1 MAKRVRRVIRRVKQP
16 LTASFD
22 DQLWPVNIVLLI
34 LGGFLT
40 GEILIF
46 GDFTTPAVFSNGW
59 TWLSW
64 VWFAVIGTMLL
75 AWKAGGRTARR
86 TQLSGAVALV
96 LTLSLLTA
104 CYYFHIFSAVAIEDT
119 LNDVAAT
126 SDFVAPEVVQY
137 LEIQQPHVVLEHER
151 PVETEPLEPETS
163 EPEQQTTQSDPAVR
177 SPVPN
182 AQPTPQVERQADAS
196 ARQQPERRRT
206 PPKQAETTGRLSRQ
220 PQPSTARPNQVASP
234 TVSTQEQPKAA
245 TLDAQTQPVAHP
257 QVDVRVAAHDGC
269 NRSGHGSD
277 TADAAN
283 GPPADRLVGQTKA
296 RHIASIAA
304 TCRTAAGRSS
314 QHASYSQS
322 AAHRQR
328 CFGTKSTPAVTQHQA
343 SNGDQRDRPSATAQ
357 Q

>member
-245 TLDAQTQPVAHP
+245 TLDAQTQPVAP
-257 QVDVRVAAHDGC
+257 RKSMSASQRATAATDPATEVTQPTLQTARQPTALSDKPKLDTSRPSQQRAVRQ
-269 NRSGHGSD
+269 
-277 TADAAN
+277 
-283 GPPADRLVGQTKA
+283 PAEVPNTL
-296 RHIASIAA
+296 HIAKVPPTASDASEPSQLQPSHSIKRQTA
-304 TCRTAAGRSS
+304 TSEIVP
-314 QHASYSQS
+314 QQ
-322 AAHRQR
+322 Q
-328 CFGTKSTPAVTQHQA
+328 
-343 SNGDQRDRPSATAQ
+343 PS
-357 Q
+357 